1 MSKRNKREK
10 ERKLKRI
17 NREETV
23 KMVLLTRMYQELTLD
38 KTLKSKGKHTKSI
51 TISINA
57 KYKDV
62 IYDTYDAIG
71 NILEKSIFTHTE
83 FSPYQIVRV
92 KECDDIRKA
101 YPDMP
106 YLFKCSLRKI

>member
-1 MSKRNKREK
+1 MVCIRVTVRKEIDVTEPINGRRLSALNNIIVGYKLSISNSKFFMSKRNKREK

-62 IYDTYDAIG
+62 IYI
-71 NILEKSIFTHTE
+71 
-83 FSPYQIVRV
+83 
-92 KECDDIRKA
+92 
-101 YPDMP
+101 
-106 YLFKCSLRKI
+106 